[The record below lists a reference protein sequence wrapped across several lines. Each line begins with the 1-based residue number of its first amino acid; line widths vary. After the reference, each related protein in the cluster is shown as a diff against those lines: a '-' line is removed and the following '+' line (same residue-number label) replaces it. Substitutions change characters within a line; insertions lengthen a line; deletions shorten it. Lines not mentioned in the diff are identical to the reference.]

1 MGILDAGLMILVE
14 VEAGS
19 VLEVGV
25 DEGTLVDN
33 VRVLVSMGVEVV
45 DAGEWSVLVGV
56 AEDVTDGGE
65 DTSVVTGWLEV
76 SLGGVAVVVCSA
88 LVPVAGEVVL
98 VA

>member
-1 MGILDAGLMILVE
+1 MILVE

-45 DAGEWSVLVGV
+45 HAGV
-56 AEDVTDGGE
+56 
-65 DTSVVTGWLEV
+65 
-76 SLGGVAVVVCSA
+76 
-88 LVPVAGEVVL
+88 
-98 VA
+98 

>member
-1 MGILDAGLMILVE
+1 M
-14 VEAGS
+14 
-19 VLEVGV
+19 
-25 DEGTLVDN
+25 
-33 VRVLVSMGVEVV
+33 
-45 DAGEWSVLVGV
+45 LVGV

>member
-1 MGILDAGLMILVE
+1 MGILDAGLVILVE

-19 VLEVGV
+19 LLVVGV

-98 VA
+98 VV

>member
-45 DAGEWSVLVGV
+45 DAGV
-56 AEDVTDGGE
+56 
-65 DTSVVTGWLEV
+65 
-76 SLGGVAVVVCSA
+76 
-88 LVPVAGEVVL
+88 
-98 VA
+98 

>member
-33 VRVLVSMGVEVV
+33 VRARAAQHPSM
-45 DAGEWSVLVGV
+45 L
-56 AEDVTDGGE
+56 
-65 DTSVVTGWLEV
+65 GWAW
-76 SLGGVAVVVCSA
+76 LGRC
-88 LVPVAGEVVL
+88 
-98 VA
+98 

>member
-25 DEGTLVDN
+25 DEGTLMDN

-45 DAGEWSVLVGV
+45 DAGV
-56 AEDVTDGGE
+56 
-65 DTSVVTGWLEV
+65 
-76 SLGGVAVVVCSA
+76 
-88 LVPVAGEVVL
+88 
-98 VA
+98 

>member
-98 VA
+98 VP